1 MSDQKPK
8 ANTVSTT
15 RRTTLRW
22 VRSDI
27 KELVLFIKLTYFEF
41 VPLSSKQILTKQKKV
56 IYEKL
61 SRVFTVGGS
70 RFEEK

>member
-8 ANTVSTT
+8 ANTVGTT
-15 RRTTLRW
+15 RRTTSCW

-27 KELVLFIKLTYFEF
+27 KELLFIKLTYFEF
-41 VPLSSKQILTKQKKV
+41 VPLLSKQILTKQKKG
-56 IYEKL
+56 IYEKI
-61 SRVFTVGGS
+61 SRVFTVVGS